1 MFNHRPLEL
10 PARRR
15 VTVRS
20 VLLGLILIPVC
31 QYWIFQV
38 ELVRYTFP
46 TLVSP
51 FYNAIF
57 ILAVLALW
65 NGAVQSLARLRRW
78 EGARRLALSPVELLV
93 IYAMVSVASAL
104 SSSDMLGILVS
115 EMGHAERFATPE
127 NRWQMLFGARLPDW
141 LVVRD
146 PEALKG
152 YYEGH
157 SSLWTEVHLRAW
169 LRPIFWWSVFA
180 TALAV
185 WLLLVCAILR
195 KQWIERERLTY
206 PITFLPLEMTQVSD
220 PSSFYRNGLLWAGI
234 AVAGGITLLN
244 GFHHLFPA
252 VPGLPIKRFNIG
264 QNLVNPPWNSI
275 DFLQRM
281 FYLFGI
287 GIAFLMPLDLSVSCW
302 TFYLLYLAE
311 RILFRALGLDQGEF
325 PYYRDQ
331 SWGAYLGLFLLV
343 LWASR
348 GYWRQVLATAW
359 RRGLPSVSSLGPD
372 FLDESPEPLG
382 YREAV
387 FGVVLC
393 SGVLLAFTLR
403 IGMAWGWALLFFF
416 LYLCVAVMIARLR
429 SEIGMPVH
437 DMQGANVHTVLT
449 TTLGTAIFSVRDLMA
464 LSLLHWMNRVY
475 RSHPIPH
482 QLEALKLAERT
493 GTHSRGFFVAVLLA
507 ILVTVPGVFFIYL
520 HGYYRLGAETS
531 RVERWALGFGR
542 EYCEQLANWINQPTD
557 PDFSRLAA
565 GGVGCAV
572 ALLIAVLRRRFPG
585 FILHPLGF
593 AIASGWGMHNLW
605 LCIWMGSLTKW
616 LVLRYGGLKLYRRW
630 IPFFLGLILGEY
642 LVGSGWS
649 FVGIALGIRTYD
661 FWP

>member
-1 MFNHRPLEL
+1 MFDHPPWEP
-10 PARRR
+10 PARGR

-65 NGAVQSLARLRRW
+65 NGLLQGLARLGRG
-78 EGARRLALSPVELLV
+78 EGLRRLALTPVEMLV

-115 EMGHAERFATPE
+115 EMGHADRFATPE
-127 NRWQMLFGARLPDW
+127 NRWQTLFASRLPDW

-157 SSLWTEVHLRAW
+157 SSLWTAAHLRAW

-180 TALAV
+180 TALAMA
-185 WLLLVCAILR
+185 LLLVCVLLR

-206 PITFLPLEMTQVSD
+206 PIIFLPLEMTQV
-220 PSSFYRNGLLWAGI
+220 PSFYRNGLLWAGI

-244 GFHHLFPA
+244 GFHELFPA
-252 VPGLPIKRFNIG
+252 VPGLPIKRVNIG
-264 QNLVNPPWNSI
+264 QNLVNAPWNGIS
-275 DFLQRM
+275 FLQRM

-287 GIAFLMPLDLSVSCW
+287 GIAFLMPLDLSISCW
-302 TFYLLYLAE
+302 FFYLLYLAE
-311 RILFRALGLDQGEF
+311 RILCRAWGLDQGEF

-331 SWGAYLGLFLLV
+331 AWGAYLGLFLLV

-348 GYWRQVLATAW
+348 DYWRQVLWTAL
-359 RRGLPSVSSLGPD
+359 RGSRVPASPD
-372 FLDESPEPLG
+372 LLDESAEPLR

-387 FGVVLC
+387 LGLLICGGVM
-393 SGVLLAFTLR
+393 LAFVLK
-403 IGMAWGWALLFFF
+403 IGMGWGWALLFFF
-416 LYLCVAVMIARLR
+416 LYLGVAVMIARLR
-429 SEIGMPVH
+429 AEVGMPVH

-449 TTLGTAIFSVRDLMA
+449 TTLGTGVFSIRDLIA

-493 GTHSRGFFVAVLLA
+493 GTPSRGFFVAVGLA
-507 ILVTVPGVFFIYL
+507 ILLTVPAVFLIYL
-520 HGYYRLGAETS
+520 HGYYQLGAETS
-531 RVERWALGFGR
+531 KVERWALGFGR
-542 EYCEQLANWINQPTD
+542 EYCEQLANWINLPTD

-565 GGVGCAV
+565 GGVGCAI
-572 ALLIAVLRRRFPG
+572 ALAIAALRRRFSG

-605 LCIWMGSLTKW
+605 LCILIGSTTKW